1 MRKNIF
7 IRDILLLVVVALLT
21 IGLTG
26 CEPVTPTPSIITGTL
41 NIDIDDNDTYW
52 VYIDDV
58 LWGTTNSNGNITLN
72 NVPVGYHTIYV
83 QSTAFPYYCMGN
95 ADTTINVG
103 INNVYISVICII

>member
-1 MRKNIF
+1 MRKNIL
-7 IRDILLLVVVALLT
+7 IRGNLLLVVVALLT

-26 CEPVTPTPSIITGTL
+26 CDPVTPTPSMTGTL
-41 NIDIDDNDTYW
+41 NIDIDDNDTYQ

-58 LWGTTNSNGNITLN
+58 LWGTTNWNGDITLN
-72 NVPVGYHTIYV
+72 NVPLGYHTIYV

-103 INNVYISVICII
+103 INNVYITVICII

>member
-1 MRKNIF
+1 MRKNIL
-7 IRDILLLVVVALLT
+7 IRGILLLVVVALLT

-26 CEPVTPTPSIITGTL
+26 CDPIIPIPSMTGTL
-41 NIDIDDNDTYW
+41 NIDIDDNDTYQ

-58 LWGTTNSNGNITLN
+58 LWGTTNWNGDITLN
-72 NVPVGYHTIYV
+72 NVPLGYHTIYV

-103 INNVYISVICII
+103 INNVYITVICII